1 MKCQECDNAAVLH
14 TTDIVNGKPVS
25 HHVCSEHASDVLRAD
40 RLTPQ
45 QVPAPIV
52 RQVMTDP
59 QLRTA
64 LLDPAARQKLAAGL
78 LPSLIVALNDAQPEV
93 RIQAAFR
100 IMAFGA
106 DAESAI
112 EPLRETLNDEDARV
126 RKIAGAA
133 IVQIQSGNGWSLV

>member
-1 MKCQECDNAAVLH
+1 
-14 TTDIVNGKPVS
+14 
-25 HHVCSEHASDVLRAD
+25 
-40 RLTPQ
+40 LTPQ
-45 QVPAPIV
+45 QVPAPLV

-64 LLDPAARQKLAAGL
+64 LLDPAARQKLAAWL
-78 LPSLIVALNDAQPEV
+78 LPSLIVALNDVQPEV
-93 RIQAAFR
+93 RIQATFR

-133 IVQIQSGNGWSLV
+133 IVQIQSGDCWSLV